1 MNVVIDSNILFS
13 ALLSSDN
20 RFVLLLHDVK
30 HTFYT
35 CNFLAVELF
44 AHIAKL
50 ERLSKLSRED
60 IVQQLACLLAKV
72 HFVNESIIPRG
83 IFEKAYRLCCDC
95 DASDT
100 PFVALALFLDARLL
114 TGDKKLT
121 RSLQKKGCRNSVTI
135 QELIENR

>member
-1 MNVVIDSNILFS
+1 MISNIPSTL
-13 ALLSSDN
+13 
-20 RFVLLLHDVK
+20 
-30 HTFYT
+30 YT

-44 AHIAKL
+44 AHIAKP
-50 ERLSKLSRED
+50 ERLSKLFRED
-60 IVQQLACLLAKV
+60 IVQQLARLLAKV
-72 HFVNESIIPRG
+72 HFVNESIIPRD

-121 RSLQKKGCRNSVTI
+121 RSLQKKGCRNSVTM